1 MKNIEISVVVP
12 VYKESEIIEDFYQQ
26 LINVM
31 EKIKINF
38 EIIFIN
44 DDNPDSET
52 MQVLKKIHSHDER
65 VKVISFTR
73 NFGHQIALTAGIDY
87 AEGEA
92 VIMLDS
98 DLQHPPDLIPTL
110 IDYWKKGYDI
120 VYTVRQDVLGE
131 NFLKKFFSKSFY
143 LVMSKIANIDMG
155 FNCADFRL
163 LSRKAAGGFRKI
175 KENTRF
181 VRGLVSWIGYRRIG
195 VPFVAK
201 ERHKGKSKYSVRKN
215 IGFALDAILSFSNFP
230 IRIISFTGILIS
242 SVSFIY
248 IIRVIFYLTVEKGV
262 IPDWLP
268 ITTIILF
275 LSGIQL
281 LMLGIVGE
289 YVAKIYSE
297 TKNRP
302 LYLIDEIYD
311 NAGGG
316 KHEYS
321 VKI

>member
-1 MKNIEISVVVP
+1 MKNIEISIVAP
-12 VYKESEIIEDFYQQ
+12 VYKEKEIIEDFYQQ
-26 LINVM
+26 LIKVM
-31 EKIKINF
+31 EKLKSSF
-38 EIIFIN
+38 EIIFVH
-44 DDNPDSET
+44 DDSPDSGT

-73 NFGHQIALTAGIDY
+73 NFGHQIALSAGIDY
-87 AEGEA
+87 AGGDA

-110 IDYWKKGYDI
+110 IDYWKQGYDI
-120 VYTVRQDVLGE
+120 VYTLRQDVLGE
-131 NFLKKFFSKSFY
+131 NFLKKLFSKSFY

-163 LSRKAAGGFRKI
+163 LSRKAADSFRQI

-181 VRGLVSWIGYRRIG
+181 VRGLVSWLGYRKIG
-195 VPFVAK
+195 VPFVAG
-201 ERHKGKSKYSVRKN
+201 ERNKGKSKYSVRKN

-230 IRIISFTGILIS
+230 IRIISFSGILVS
-242 SVSFIY
+242 SISFIY
-248 IIRVIFYLTVEKGV
+248 IIRIIFDLLFKKGA

-275 LSGIQL
+275 LIGVQL
-281 LMLGIVGE
+281 VMLGIVGE

-302 LYLIDEIYD
+302 LYLIDEVYD
-311 NAGGG
+311 
-316 KHEYS
+316 KS
-321 VKI
+321 KK

>member
-12 VYKESEIIEDFYQQ
+12 VYKESEIIEYFYQQ
-26 LINVM
+26 LLKVM
-31 EKIKINF
+31 ERLGMSF

-52 MQVLKKIHSHDER
+52 MQVLKRILSQDER
-65 VKVISFTR
+65 IKIISFTR
-73 NFGHQIALTAGIDY
+73 NFGHQVALTAGIDY
-87 AEGEA
+87 ARGDA

-98 DLQHPPDLIPTL
+98 DLQHPPELIRTL
-110 IDYWKKGYDI
+110 IDYWKQGYDI
-120 VYTVRQDVLGE
+120 VYTVRKDVLGE
-131 NFLKKFFSKSFY
+131 NFLKKFFSRSFY
-143 LVMSKIANIDMG
+143 FVMSKIANIDMG

-163 LSRKAAGGFRKI
+163 LSRKAADSFRKI

-181 VRGLVSWIGYRRIG
+181 VRGLVSWMGYKKIG
-195 VPFVAK
+195 VPFVAG
-201 ERHKGKSKYSVRKN
+201 ERIKGQSKYSVRKN

-230 IRIISFTGILIS
+230 IRIISFAGMIVSML
-242 SVSFIY
+242 SFIY
-248 IIRVIFYLTVEKGV
+248 IIRIIFYLVVERGTL
-262 IPDWLP
+262 PDWLP

-281 LMLGIVGE
+281 IMLGIVGE

-311 NAGGG
+311 KSGG
-316 KHEYS
+316 KA
-321 VKI
+321 